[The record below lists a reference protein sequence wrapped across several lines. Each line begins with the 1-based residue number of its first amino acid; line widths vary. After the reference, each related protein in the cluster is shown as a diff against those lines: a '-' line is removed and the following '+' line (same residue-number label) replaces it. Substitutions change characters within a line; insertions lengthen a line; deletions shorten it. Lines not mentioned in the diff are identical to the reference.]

1 MRKDVNKSAKLGFNG
16 ECGSRRTQR
25 KGKEMK
31 RVVEITIDL
40 TDSNCKP
47 RIEAFGITKV
57 GERNIYCKGKKVYE
71 HGRRFF
77 IPHLN
82 EVRYRGFLKYTYR
95 YQTMETDYVKIM
107 ESVETADAL
116 NKILSYLKSDMAL
129 FNKRMERNM
138 EYIKVIQRG
147 REGVKSI
154 ENWIKADDCGEL
166 VD

>member
-1 MRKDVNKSAKLGFNG
+1 
-16 ECGSRRTQR
+16 
-25 KGKEMK
+25 MK
-31 RVVEITIDL
+31 QVVEITIDL

-47 RIEAFGITKV
+47 RIEAFEITKV

-77 IPHLN
+77 IPHLD

-95 YQTMETDYVKIM
+95 YQTRETDYVKIM

-129 FNKRMERNM
+129 FNKRLERNM